1 MRKKCHVG
9 KRWILS
15 LLICSIMVNWFYMP
29 EFVDGN
35 IPFEV
40 LAKVSKSVKRKA
52 ARAYRED
59 LYEGD
64 YTWFRVMD
72 MDGDGLKELVLS
84 YEPNP
89 TNLIIYKYRKGR
101 TYQVGE
107 DSTSFGYYYNKKTR
121 RICGA
126 WGGCGNIEDWY
137 LTCNKRGKLKRVY
150 LQMLEKEVVNGKV
163 IYDYRYAG
171 KKISRKAYLRKKRS
185 WNRNAVPLKMY
196 KTSMRNIRK
205 YVR

>member
-1 MRKKCHVG
+1 MRKKCHGG

-15 LLICSIMVNWFYMP
+15 LLICSIMINWFYMP
-29 EFVDGN
+29 ELFGGN
-35 IPFEV
+35 MPFEV
-40 LAKVSKSVKRKA
+40 SAKVSKSVKRKA

-59 LYEGD
+59 LYEAD
-64 YTWFRVMD
+64 YTWFHVMD
-72 MDGDGLKELVLS
+72 IDGDGLKELILAYEQYPLS
-84 YEPNP
+84 ITIN
-89 TNLIIYKYRKGR
+89 KYRKGR
-101 TYQVGE
+101 TYTVGE

-150 LQMLEKEVVNGKV
+150 LQMLEKEVVNGKI

-171 KKISRKAYLRKKRS
+171 KRISRKAYLRKKRS
-185 WNRNAVPLKMY
+185 WDRNAVPLKMH

>member
-1 MRKKCHVG
+1 MKRKCNAD
-9 KRWILS
+9 KRLILFF
-15 LLICSIMVNWFYMP
+15 LICSIMVNWFFMP
-29 EFVDGN
+29 EFMEGK

-40 LAKVSKSVKRKA
+40 SAKVSKSVKRKA

-72 MDGDGLKELVLS
+72 IDGDGLKELILAYEQYPLS
-84 YEPNP
+84 ITIN
-89 TNLIIYKYRKGR
+89 KYRTGR
-101 TYQVGE
+101 TYTVGE
-107 DSTSFGYYYNKKTR
+107 DSTSFGFYYNKKIKH
-121 RICGA
+121 ICGA

-137 LTCNKRGKLKRVY
+137 LTINKKGKLKSVY
-150 LQMLEKEVVNGKV
+150 LQMLEKKVVNGKV

-171 KKISRKAYLRKKRS
+171 KKISRRAYLRRKRS
-185 WNRNAVPLKMY
+185 WDKNAVPLKMH